1 MEQQEFDS
9 DETTIV
15 AMMADEAP
23 PGDSCVDPY
32 NSYYEATA
40 DCTGYV
46 YCTLGSVTESF
57 SCGEGML
64 YDEPA
69 QFCNWAGEVTCDGGL
84 SPTGELIPPTPK
96 PTQKPNSLLDW
107 DPNIIDRGHDKTIIG
122 YYASWQWYDR
132 NGLAEPAAFDF
143 TKITRAN
150 FAFFQITPDGY
161 IYGTDNWADPITL
174 FGFYDWMAE
183 EGSGVH
189 EYCSWDAPNTPPT
202 CMTHKYEEGLIYLA
216 HQAGAEVY
224 PSIGGWSL
232 SDPFPVMAADA
243 ESRATFASQCVDL
256 IKNYNF
262 DGIDLDWEYPGK
274 LSCSMLLDR
283 IAIWTL
289 STNTNNTFACCSS
302 FILFRLCAALW
313 NTR

>member
-1 MEQQEFDS
+1 
-9 DETTIV
+9 
-15 AMMADEAP
+15 
-23 PGDSCVDPY
+23 
-32 NSYYEATA
+32 
-40 DCTGYV
+40 
-46 YCTLGSVTESF
+46 
-57 SCGEGML
+57 ML
-64 YDEPA
+64 YDEV
-69 QFCNWAGEVTCDGGL
+69 QQMCNWASEVNCLGL
-84 SPTGELIPPTPK
+84 IEAEPTHDEFANPLPTKAPTHS
-96 PTQKPNSLLDW
+96 PTQKPNSLLEW
-107 DPNIIDRGHDKTIIG
+107 DPDAHPRQHDKTIIG